1 MIQSPNHPT
10 SAHHPHR
17 LSRRAFL
24 CSLTTV
30 LSGAL
35 VIACGPPRSNSRSD
49 LAFGAQA
56 TPPAALPSPAPATAP
71 TAADANLALAQFLA
85 LSAVLTGVPN
95 LNPDLGRIYLQ
106 SLQAS
111 SAFAIT
117 VPELYEQAGFRTD
130 APAPTIAL
138 LESAGLFAEEATRR
152 LADRIIDL
160 WYTGVYTNEQ
170 GEDAVA
176 THVDALAWRTLV
188 FTKPTTLCGYPGF
201 WSEAWE
207 SVLD

>member
-1 MIQSPNHPT
+1 MTQSPNHPT
-10 SAHHPHR
+10 SAHQPRR

-24 CSLTTV
+24 CSLSTA
-30 LSGAL
+30 LSGAFL
-35 VIACGPPRSNSRSD
+35 VACGPPRSNSHAEV
-49 LAFGAQA
+49 AFGPQA
-56 TPPAALPSPAPATAP
+56 TPPAALPSPVPATPPAAP
-71 TAADANLALAQFLA
+71 PDDLPLAQFLT

-111 SAFAIT
+111 ADFT
-117 VPELYEQAGFRTD
+117 VTVQELYEQGGFRAD
-130 APAPTIAL
+130 APPPTIAM
-138 LESAGLFAEEATRR
+138 LERAGLFAQEATRT

-160 WYTGVYTNEQ
+160 WYTGVYTNTQ
-170 GEDAVA
+170 GEETVA
-176 THVDALAWRTLV
+176 THVDALAWQTLV

-207 SVLD
+207 PVLD

>member
-1 MIQSPNHPT
+1 MNQSPTHPAPT
-10 SAHHPHR
+10 HQPGR

-24 CSLTTV
+24 CSLSTA

-35 VIACGPPRSNSRSD
+35 LVACGPPRSNSHAD
-49 LAFGAQA
+49 PAFGAQA
-56 TPPAALPSPAPATAP
+56 TPPAALPSPVPTTPPA
-71 TAADANLALAQFLA
+71 AADAALPLTQFLA

-95 LNPDLGRIYLQ
+95 LNSDLGGIYLQ

-111 SAFAIT
+111 PDFT
-117 VPELYEQAGFRTD
+117 VTMLDLYEQAGFRAD
-130 APAPTIAL
+130 APAPTITAL
-138 LESAGLFAEEATRR
+138 ENAGFFAKEASRR
-152 LADRIIDL
+152 LADRVIEL

-170 GEDAVA
+170 GEETVA
-176 THVDALAWRTLV
+176 THVDALAWRVLA

-207 SVLD
+207 PVLD